1 MNRFEEIVYPL
12 IWIALFITA
21 GSLYRAIMPVS
32 IFAAVVLGAYCIR
45 QLLVRRLD

>member
-12 IWIALFITA
+12 IWIALFVAA
-21 GSLYRAIMPVS
+21 GTLYPEIMPVS
-32 IFAAVVLGAYCIR
+32 IFATVILAVYCVR